1 MGWANGQA
9 PGGNIDHVA
18 TVREARKTRE
28 PEPVSAAVL
37 AELGGADG
45 ITVHLRAD
53 RRHIQQRDVT
63 LLQQVV
69 ATRLNVEM
77 ATSAEMIEI
86 AANVKP
92 NSVTLVPEKPNE
104 LTTTG
109 GLDVGRHASL
119 IKKAVNRLRKQGVKV
134 AIFVDPEESQVK
146 HSKSVGATAVEIN
159 TGPYADAHGSERRE
173 ELRRVVQ
180 TATAATREGLDV
192 LAGHGLTY
200 LNVDPIVEID
210 EIVELNIGHSIVA
223 RAVLVGMERAVME
236 MVDLLRRS

>member
-1 MGWANGQA
+1 MMMRLGV
-9 PGGNIDHVA
+9 NIDHVA

-119 IKKAVNRLRKQGVKV
+119 IKKAVNRLQKQGVKV

>member
-1 MGWANGQA
+1 MRLGV
-9 PGGNIDHVA
+9 NIDHVA

-86 AANVKP
+86 AANVNP

-119 IKKAVNRLRKQGVKV
+119 IKKAVNRLQKQGVKV

>member
-1 MGWANGQA
+1 MRLGV
-9 PGGNIDHVA
+9 NIDHVA

-119 IKKAVNRLRKQGVKV
+119 IKKAVNRLQKQGVKV

-159 TGPYADAHGSERRE
+159 TGPYADAHGNERRE

>member
-1 MGWANGQA
+1 MRLGV
-9 PGGNIDHVA
+9 NIDHVA

-37 AELGGADG
+37 AELAGADG

-53 RRHIQQRDVT
+53 RRHIQERDVA

-69 ATRLNVEM
+69 STRLNVEM
-77 ATSAEMIEI
+77 ATSSEMIEI
-86 AANVKP
+86 AADLKP

-104 LTTTG
+104 VTTTG
-109 GLDVGRHASL
+109 GLDVARHASV
-119 IKKAVNRLRKQGVKV
+119 IKKAVNRLQEQGVKV

-146 HSKSVGATAVEIN
+146 RVKSIGATAVEIN
-159 TGPYADAHGSERRE
+159 TGPYSDAHDNKRGE

-180 TATAATREGLDV
+180 TAKAATKERLDV

-200 LNVDPIVEID
+200 LNVDPIVKID

-223 RAVLVGMERAVME
+223 RAVLVGMERAVNE

>member
-1 MGWANGQA
+1 MRLGV
-9 PGGNIDHVA
+9 NIDHVA

-119 IKKAVNRLRKQGVKV
+119 IKKAVNRLQKQGVKV

-236 MVDLLRRS
+236 MVDLLHRS

>member
-1 MGWANGQA
+1 MRLGV
-9 PGGNIDHVA
+9 NIDHVA
-18 TVREARKTRE
+18 TVREARKARE

-77 ATSAEMIEI
+77 ATSSEMIEI
-86 AANVKP
+86 AADVKP

-104 LTTTG
+104 VTTTG

-119 IKKAVNRLRKQGVKV
+119 IKKAVNRLQKQDVKV
-134 AIFVDPEESQVK
+134 AIFVDPEESQVN

-159 TGPYADAHGSERRE
+159 TGPYADAHGTERRE

-180 TATAATREGLDV
+180 TATVATREGLDV

-236 MVDLLRRS
+236 MVDLLRRG

>member
-1 MGWANGQA
+1 MFLSESNFLWRNQF
-9 PGGNIDHVA
+9 
-18 TVREARKTRE
+18 
-28 PEPVSAAVL
+28 
-37 AELGGADG
+37 
-45 ITVHLRAD
+45 
-53 RRHIQQRDVT
+53 
-63 LLQQVV
+63 
-69 ATRLNVEM
+69 
-77 ATSAEMIEI
+77 
-86 AANVKP
+86 
-92 NSVTLVPEKPNE
+92 
-104 LTTTG
+104 LTTFSGT
-109 GLDVGRHASL
+109 LFRTSFVEPP
-119 IKKAVNRLRKQGVKV
+119 KV

>member
-1 MGWANGQA
+1 MRLGV
-9 PGGNIDHVA
+9 NIDHVA
-18 TVREARKTRE
+18 TVSEARKTRE

>member
-1 MGWANGQA
+1 MRLGV
-9 PGGNIDHVA
+9 NIDHVA

-37 AELGGADG
+37 AELAGADG

-53 RRHIQQRDVT
+53 RRHIQERDVA

-69 ATRLNVEM
+69 STRLNVEM
-77 ATSAEMIEI
+77 ATSSEMIEI
-86 AANVKP
+86 AADLKP

-104 LTTTG
+104 VTTTG
-109 GLDVGRHASL
+109 GLDVGRHASV
-119 IKKAVNRLRKQGVKV
+119 IKKAVSRLQKQGVKV

-146 HSKSVGATAVEIN
+146 RVKSVGATAVEIN
-159 TGPYADAHGSERRE
+159 TGPYSDAHDNERGE

-180 TATAATREGLDV
+180 TAKAATKERLDV

-200 LNVDPIVEID
+200 LNVDPIVKID

-223 RAVLVGMERAVME
+223 RAVLVGMERAVIE
-236 MVDLLRRS
+236 MIGLLRRS

>member
-1 MGWANGQA
+1 MRLGV
-9 PGGNIDHVA
+9 NIDHVA

-37 AELGGADG
+37 AELAGADG

-53 RRHIQQRDVT
+53 RRHIQERDVA

-69 ATRLNVEM
+69 STRLNVEM
-77 ATSAEMIEI
+77 ATSSEMIEI
-86 AANVKP
+86 AADLKP

-104 LTTTG
+104 VTTTG
-109 GLDVGRHASL
+109 GLDVGRHASV
-119 IKKAVNRLRKQGVKV
+119 IKKAVNRLQKQGVKV

-146 HSKSVGATAVEIN
+146 RVQSVGATAVEIN
-159 TGPYADAHGSERRE
+159 TGPYSDAHDNERGE

-180 TATAATREGLDV
+180 TAKAATKERLDV

-200 LNVDPIVEID
+200 LNVDPIVKID
-210 EIVELNIGHSIVA
+210 EIVETGLI
-223 RAVLVGMERAVME
+223 
-236 MVDLLRRS
+236 

>member
-1 MGWANGQA
+1 MRLGV
-9 PGGNIDHVA
+9 NIDHVA
-18 TVREARKTRE
+18 TVREARNPRE

-119 IKKAVNRLRKQGVKV
+119 IKKAVNRLQKQGVKV

>member
-1 MGWANGQA
+1 MRLGV
-9 PGGNIDHVA
+9 NIDHVA

-37 AELGGADG
+37 AELAGADG

-53 RRHIQQRDVT
+53 RRHIQERDVA

-69 ATRLNVEM
+69 STRLNVEM
-77 ATSAEMIEI
+77 ATSSEMIEI
-86 AANVKP
+86 AADLKP

-104 LTTTG
+104 VTTTG
-109 GLDVGRHASL
+109 GLDVGRHASV
-119 IKKAVNRLRKQGVKV
+119 IKKAVSRLQKQGVKV

-146 HSKSVGATAVEIN
+146 RVKSVGATAVEIN
-159 TGPYADAHGSERRE
+159 TGPYSDAHDNERGE

-180 TATAATREGLDV
+180 TAKAATKERLDV

-200 LNVDPIVEID
+200 LNVDPIVAID

-223 RAVLVGMERAVME
+223 RAVLVGMERAVIE
-236 MVDLLRRS
+236 MIDLLRRS

>member
-1 MGWANGQA
+1 MRLGV
-9 PGGNIDHVA
+9 NIDHVA

-69 ATRLNVEM
+69 STRLNVEM
-77 ATSAEMIEI
+77 ATSSEMIEI
-86 AANVKP
+86 ASGVKP
-92 NSVTLVPEKPNE
+92 NSVTLVPEKRNE
-104 LTTTG
+104 VTTTG

-119 IKKAVNRLRKQGVKV
+119 IKKAVSRLQKQGVKV

>member
-1 MGWANGQA
+1 MRLGV
-9 PGGNIDHVA
+9 NIDHVA

-77 ATSAEMIEI
+77 APSAEMIEI

>member
-1 MGWANGQA
+1 MRLGV
-9 PGGNIDHVA
+9 NIDHVA

-45 ITVHLRAD
+45 ITVHLGAD

>member
-1 MGWANGQA
+1 MRLGV
-9 PGGNIDHVA
+9 NIDHVA

-37 AELGGADG
+37 AELAGADG

-53 RRHIQQRDVT
+53 RRHIQERDVA

-69 ATRLNVEM
+69 STRLNVEM
-77 ATSAEMIEI
+77 ATSSEMIEI
-86 AANVKP
+86 AAGLKP

-104 LTTTG
+104 VTTTG
-109 GLDVGRHASL
+109 GLDVARHASV
-119 IKKAVNRLRKQGVKV
+119 IKKAVNRLQEQGVKV

-146 HSKSVGATAVEIN
+146 RVKSIGATAVEIN
-159 TGPYADAHGSERRE
+159 TGPYSDAHDNKRGE

-180 TATAATREGLDV
+180 TAKAATKERLDV

-200 LNVDPIVEID
+200 LNVDPIVKID

-223 RAVLVGMERAVME
+223 RAVLVGMERAVNE

>member
-1 MGWANGQA
+1 MRLGV
-9 PGGNIDHVA
+9 NIDHVA

-119 IKKAVNRLRKQGVKV
+119 IKKAVNRLQKQGVKV

>member
-1 MGWANGQA
+1 MRLGV
-9 PGGNIDHVA
+9 NIDHVA
-18 TVREARKTRE
+18 TVREARKSRE

-37 AELGGADG
+37 AELAGADG

-53 RRHIQQRDVT
+53 RRHIQQRDVA

-69 ATRLNVEM
+69 STRLNVEM
-77 ATSAEMIEI
+77 ATSSEMIEI
-86 AANVKP
+86 VADVKP

-104 LTTTG
+104 VTTTG
-109 GLDVGRHASL
+109 GLDVGRHASV
-119 IKKAVNRLRKQGVKV
+119 IKKAVHRLQKQGVKV

-146 HSKSVGATAVEIN
+146 RVKSVGATAVEIN
-159 TGPYADAHGSERRE
+159 TGPYSDAHDNERGE

-180 TATAATREGLDV
+180 TAKAATKERLDV

-200 LNVDPIVEID
+200 LNVDPIVAID

-223 RAVLVGMERAVME
+223 RAVLVGMERAVSE
-236 MVDLLRRS
+236 MIDLLRRS